1 MNVNAPVYYLDCSN
15 KDRGWR
21 TVNSQSDLSGIY
33 RRVWPT
39 DYFRARRETDGRA
52 VIDVAVHL
60 AAVSDPGESC
70 ASYCGPVSTRLTA
83 LQHGRGPLILFT
95 PSSSHRTY
103 ILSRSKASS
112 QVIVS
117 TVLCVCGTNASKCYN
132 VFFLYHHHKLLDSG
146 LGKCNICL
154 LLMWS

>member
-1 MNVNAPVYYLDCSN
+1 MSVAWMNVNALVYFMFDCSN
-15 KDRGWR
+15 KDQGWR
-21 TVNSQSDLSGIY
+21 TINSPSDLSGTVVGSIY

-39 DYFRARRETDGRA
+39 GYFRARHETDGRA

-70 ASYCGPVSTRLTA
+70 ASYCGPVSTCLTT
-83 LQHGRGPLILFT
+83 LQHGRSPLILFT
-95 PSSSHRTY
+95 PSSSHHTY

-117 TVLCVCGTNASKCYN
+117 TILCVCVWYKCKQM
-132 VFFLYHHHKLLDSG
+132 LQCILSLS
-146 LGKCNICL
+146 
-154 LLMWS
+154 SS